1 MTAPVRIEAV
11 GNARIFTVDRP
22 EARNAMSIEIAE
34 TCMAALDE
42 IEADRS
48 VRTLIL
54 TGAGTSAFV
63 SGADLKFLRSA
74 SSEQR
79 AHMDARMLALLCRI
93 EALDLPVIAALNG
106 PVVGGGMEVALSADL
121 RIAEPH
127 VTMTFKHAAMGV
139 TPGWGGFRRLA
150 ANVGRSTA
158 ARLLFTAQPLSAEE
172 ALRVHLID
180 EITREQSALARALTL
195 AQAIEQTS
203 PSTLRMLKGLL
214 RSAYGASLSL
224 EEEQRVFL
232 ESTRSVDHVEA
243 LSAFFEKRAP
253 RFAPR

>member
-1 MTAPVRIEAV
+1 
-11 GNARIFTVDRP
+11 
-22 EARNAMSIEIAE
+22 MSVEIAE
-34 TCMAALDE
+34 ACMAALDE
-42 IEADRS
+42 IDADRS

-54 TGAGTSAFV
+54 TGAGNAAFV

-74 SSEQR
+74 SSEER

-106 PVVGGGMEVALSADL
+106 PVVGGGMEVALAADL

-127 VTMTFKHAAMGV
+127 VTLTFKHAAMGV
-139 TPGWGGFRRLA
+139 TPGWGGFARLA

-158 ARLLFTAQPLSAEE
+158 ARLLFTAQPLSADE
-172 ALRVHLID
+172 ALRVQLID
-180 EITREQSALARALTL
+180 EIARDEPALSRALAL

-203 PSTLRMLKGLL
+203 PSTLSALKGLL

-232 ESTRSVDHVEA
+232 ESTKSTDHGEA
-243 LSAFFEKRAP
+243 LGAFFEKRTP